1 MDYRQTIKLWTLN
14 KLSWTITKQDK
25 IDYHRLICGR
35 CPASRWPSGTLALTK
50 KRVGGWGDHH

>member
-25 IDYHRLICGR
+25 IDYLRLISGR
-35 CPASRWPSGTLALTK
+35 CPASRWPSGTLASTE
-50 KRVGGWGDHH
+50 KRVGG